1 MSRPTTLIER
11 TRAVAVAMIQWD
23 FLRACVSKVD
33 ACQNNPCCRS
43 GRGPSA
49 SWTEQHLRAWGFGR
63 DQRREDAEDQ
73 AKSSGAKSRRRRR
86 TKRLAQEFTNDIWTE
101 QGLPDRTSR
110 IRRPAE
116 SGPLGQGIPGSPA
129 SAGSVLAPSIDI
141 RFGNRRSQESLY
153 SALTVEE
160 S

>member
-1 MSRPTTLIER
+1 MSRPTTLTER

-33 ACQNNPCCRS
+33 ACHNNPCCRS
-43 GRGPSA
+43 GRGPSE

-101 QGLPDRTSR
+101 QALPDRTTAITR
-110 IRRPAE
+110 RRWVILPFLIRAPIAARCASHGSLRSFSSHVDRAV
-116 SGPLGQGIPGSPA
+116 SG
-129 SAGSVLAPSIDI
+129 
-141 RFGNRRSQESLY
+141 
-153 SALTVEE
+153 EE
-160 S
+160 TR